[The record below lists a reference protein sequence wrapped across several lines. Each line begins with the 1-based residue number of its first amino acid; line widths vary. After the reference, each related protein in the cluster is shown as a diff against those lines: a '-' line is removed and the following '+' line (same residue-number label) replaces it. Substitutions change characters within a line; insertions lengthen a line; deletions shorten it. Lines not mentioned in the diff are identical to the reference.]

1 MDIKLKWYITG
12 AFRSIGEKTASL
24 FDRKKK
30 DAEQI
35 AAEKAQEAAHVVEDQ
50 VKKAG
55 ELIGGAQQSAESAA
69 NSGLKLCNTYF

>member
-1 MDIKLKWYITG
+1 MIFWISTG

-24 FDRKKK
+24 FERKKK

-35 AAEKAQEAAHVVEDQ
+35 AQEKAAEAAHVVEEQ

-55 ELIGGAQQSAESAA
+55 ELVSGAEKTAADAA
-69 NSGLKLCNTYF
+69 NSGT